1 MTSWLQKIGKKYKIF
16 SLTFGLKNIFW
27 SALSI
32 TDLRLYYK
40 FPSYYTLN
48 SPSVHITNICTL
60 IELAATPSS
69 VTLNSLPL
77 YLHILKHIDAQTP
90 TQTQTLQT
98 SLHTHV
104 WSKRL
109 MHREQDCTQHPTLSH
124 VRTKT
129 EAEVCYIL
137 SGHLLIFFFLFCF
150 LWHFQKAVTP
160 SSFKCPSGM

>member
-1 MTSWLQKIGKKYKIF
+1 M
-16 SLTFGLKNIFW
+16 TFGLKNIFW

-137 SGHLLIFFFLFCF
+137 SGHLLIFFFCFVFCDISKK
-150 LWHFQKAVTP
+150 LSLPALSNALLECRGV
-160 SSFKCPSGM
+160 